1 MGERRSGRSCAEE
14 PGQGAAPD
22 MQVDQSSSHSFL
34 WQRLPL
40 TKSLLKDQT

>member
-22 MQVDQSSSHSFL
+22 ME
-34 WQRLPL
+34 R
-40 TKSLLKDQT
+40 TSLAHIPFFGSVSL